1 MTTLKRRNPEMKEE
15 AHHLMVF
22 RVLFQTGV
30 LILHWPSPNW
40 THWRDGPTCQE
51 GPQDKVRLWGQSPG
65 KNLPQ
70 RIEEETDH
78 FLRFPGREH
87 QKRRP
92 GDLGGTEAS

>member
-1 MTTLKRRNPEMKEE
+1 MKEE

-30 LILHWPSPNW
+30 LAKLKLDSLEG
-40 THWRDGPTCQE
+40 RPTCQE

-65 KNLPQ
+65 RNLPQ